1 MINKEEIGVF
11 GYEIRSEKKPSSAAI
26 IGRLNL
32 EKAAAVESVGGDLLK
47 EKAVECL
54 GYAGRRKEYAM
65 DLNEVPVGLKS
76 VHFYSVQGKRVCL
89 LTPMERRKRV
99 LQTGFFKCQGHVW
112 LSFLT
117 FHKIMTTEYLALLGI
132 MKIL

>member
-47 EKAVECL
+47 EKAVEWL
-54 GYAGRRKEYAM
+54 GDAGRR
-65 DLNEVPVGLKS
+65 
-76 VHFYSVQGKRVCL
+76 
-89 LTPMERRKRV
+89 
-99 LQTGFFKCQGHVW
+99 
-112 LSFLT
+112 
-117 FHKIMTTEYLALLGI
+117 
-132 MKIL
+132 